1 MRGDF
6 IRWDWIGG
14 HLDEIGARL
23 LEHVQ
28 LTVIAVV
35 VGFAIALP
43 LGIYAFRHRR
53 ARGPFAGFTSV
64 LYTIP
69 SVALFAFLQPFS
81 GLSTLTAEI
90 GLVAYTLVILVRNV
104 VAGLDGVP
112 HDIREAA
119 RGMGLS
125 ERQLL
130 WRVDLP
136 VALPVLMAGIRLAT
150 VSTVALVTVTTLIGK
165 GGMGYF
171 ILQIGIRRSF
181 PTALIVGAVLSVAL
195 ALTADGLLLWAQRR
209 ATPWAGARA
218 S

>member
-1 MRGDF
+1 MSGDF

-14 HLDEIGARL
+14 HLNDIGARL

-53 ARGPFAGFTSV
+53 ARGPLSTATNII
-64 LYTIP
+64 YTIP
-69 SVALFAFLQPFS
+69 SVALFVFLLPAT
-81 GLSTLTAEI
+81 GLSILTAEI
-90 GLVAYTLVILVRNV
+90 GLVGYTLVILVRNV

-112 HDIREAA
+112 DDVVEAA

-125 ERQLL
+125 PRQLL
-130 WRVDLP
+130 WRVEIP

-150 VSTVALVTVTTLIGK
+150 VSSIALVTVTALIGK

-171 ILQIGIRRSF
+171 ILQIGVRRLF
-181 PTALIVGAVLSVAL
+181 PTAVIVGAVLSVAL
-195 ALTADGLLLWAQRR
+195 AVSADALLLWAQRR
-209 ATPWAGARA
+209 ATPWAARRTA
-218 S
+218 